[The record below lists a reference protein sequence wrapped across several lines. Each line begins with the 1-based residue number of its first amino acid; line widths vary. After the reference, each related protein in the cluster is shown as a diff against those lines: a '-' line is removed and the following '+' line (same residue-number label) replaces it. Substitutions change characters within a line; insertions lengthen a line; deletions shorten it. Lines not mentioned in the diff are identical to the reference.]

1 MEAAVKRA
9 LVVIDVQNEYVTGGL
24 RIEHPPVAESLRLI
38 GVAMDAAHVQGVPVI
53 VVQQTS
59 AATAPLFANG
69 SAGWQLHA
77 VVAERPMDHLVQKT
91 LPGALA
97 ETDIA
102 AWVAERGITTLT
114 LCGYMTH
121 NCVMSTAVEA
131 VHKGLA
137 VEYLH
142 DASGTVSYANAQ
154 GNASAEEL
162 HRVFGVV
169 MHSRFAAVAATDDWI
184 AAITRNTALPRST
197 IYASH
202 VAAVEALA

>member
-38 GVAMDAAHVQGVPVI
+38 GAAMDAAHVEGVPVI

-142 DASGTVSYANAQ
+142 DASGTVLYANAQ

-202 VAAVEALA
+202 LAAVEALA

>member
-1 MEAAVKRA
+1 MQPKNQRA

-24 RIEHPPVAESLRLI
+24 RIEYPPVAQSLQHI
-38 GVAMDAAHVQGVPVI
+38 GQAIDAARAHGVPVI

-59 AATAPLFANG
+59 APAAPLFAQG
-69 SAGWQLHA
+69 TGGWQLHA
-77 VVAERPMDHLVQKT
+77 VVAQRHHDHYVRKT

-102 AWVAERGITTLT
+102 DWVAARGITTLT

-131 VHKGLA
+131 LHRGIA
-137 VEYLH
+137 VEYLF
-142 DASGTVSYANAQ
+142 DASGTVSYRNEQ
-154 GNASAEEL
+154 GHVSAEEL
-162 HRVFGVV
+162 HRSFGVV
-169 MHSRFAAVAATDDWI
+169 MQSRFAAVAATDDWI
-184 AAITRNTALPRST
+184 AAITHDTPLPRST

-202 VAAVEALA
+202 LAAQEHFE